1 MDGRHLLH
9 LRRKHCTVRVKR
21 SEYLNGK
28 ALKKFWSKILT
39 VHISLQFLQNSSF
52 YIGKRVRAGWR
63 RRISRRGELEP
74 VRERA
79 AGKRALASSAAAP
92 RPHLH
97 LILSI
102 FLNLPTLRSEEKP
115 MEKEA
120 VVEDPAAKFKLRLRG
135 AQWFSESSVD

>member
-9 LRRKHCTVRVKR
+9 LGRKHCTVRVKR

-74 VRERA
+74 GRERA
-79 AGKRALASSAAAP
+79 AGKRALASSAAP

-97 LILSI
+97 LISSI

-120 VVEDPAAKFKLRLRG
+120 VVEDPAAKFKLRLGR